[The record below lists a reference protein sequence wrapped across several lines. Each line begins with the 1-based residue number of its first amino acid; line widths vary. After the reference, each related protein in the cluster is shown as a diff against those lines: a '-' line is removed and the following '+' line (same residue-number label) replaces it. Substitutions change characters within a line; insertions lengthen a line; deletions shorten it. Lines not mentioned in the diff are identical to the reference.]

1 MSETKRFCTRTLKID
16 MIYDS
21 DAILSVGM
29 EPIFRQ
35 CNDNGITCQKRTAKS
50 ITQFKAQF
58 YILHI
63 QKIQVLKRA
72 VSPFDWTAQLIN
84 YHHDSKNM
92 LLVKLLSTYSKY
104 TVFIFFDDFY
114 LIFSISVQNYAMLC
128 ATIKSEASM
137 QAKASRFL

>member
-1 MSETKRFCTRTLKID
+1 
-16 MIYDS
+16 
-21 DAILSVGM
+21 
-29 EPIFRQ
+29 
-35 CNDNGITCQKRTAKS
+35 
-50 ITQFKAQF
+50 
-58 YILHI
+58 
-63 QKIQVLKRA
+63 
-72 VSPFDWTAQLIN
+72 
-84 YHHDSKNM
+84 M